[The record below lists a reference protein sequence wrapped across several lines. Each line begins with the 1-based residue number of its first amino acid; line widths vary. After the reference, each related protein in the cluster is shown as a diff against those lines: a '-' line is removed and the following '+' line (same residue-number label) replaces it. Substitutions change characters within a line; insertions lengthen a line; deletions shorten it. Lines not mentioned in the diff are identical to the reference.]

1 MTKVIETDENGFP
14 LIGPHVGR
22 ELELMLTDQKPMA
35 KFTIEKGM
43 DLKYCGV
50 EFEPHV
56 AAGLFIKFSATY
68 GAIERIWFCQ
78 LGEGWRAK
86 LDMLIEEK
94 LKDQSIWQS
103 FSPKD
108 LARIDGY
115 LLGYSKTCIEHFIE
129 VNCRD

>member
-1 MTKVIETDENGFP
+1 LAKVKPTDESGFP

-22 ELELMLTDQKPMA
+22 ELELMIAGQKPMA
-35 KFTIEKGM
+35 KFTIEKGI
-43 DLKYCGV
+43 DPKYCGV

-56 AAGLFIKFSATY
+56 AAGRFIKFSATY
-68 GAIERIWFCQ
+68 EALERIWYCQ
-78 LGEGWRAK
+78 PGEEWRAK

-108 LARIDGY
+108 LARIDGH
-115 LLGYSKTCIEHFIE
+115 LLGYSKTCIEHFID